1 MEVDFLR
8 NYRSYVILA
17 VIGIILTVSFWLADV
32 YTDWLWYETLQ
43 YQSVFVTILATELG
57 LQLVVGLIFFLFL
70 YFNLLT
76 TRKPLLEAVEK
87 YRIQQQNLAD
97 NVIVMQP
104 QNQWVGLIN
113 KRSVGAIFLL
123 TSLLFAFFTS
133 NSFSSDWLTLQK
145 FLNGVP
151 FNDTDPIF
159 NLDIGFYVF
168 QLPFYEFIL
177 AFLSWT
183 VVLTAFTVGAV
194 YFVNEALPNH
204 GRITLLKSNQARV
217 HLAAL
222 GAIFFLFKGVEFFL
236 AQYSLLFASSGV
248 VHGPGYTDV
257 HVRLLALKVLAL
269 LSILTAII
277 ILVNI
282 FMRRFNIV
290 LYSIAGLI
298 VVAIVLNGVLPYVV
312 ERFVVVPNQ
321 FNREEPYIANNIKYT
336 RDAYDLHKIE
346 PVQYPAGQ
354 TLSAQDIQE
363 NRETVDNIRLWDW
376 QPLQQTYAQLQEM
389 RLYYQFADIDVDR
402 YVIDGQYRQVMLAAR
417 ELSQDHLPTQ
427 AKTWVNERLVY
438 THGYGVAMSPVNEVS
453 GEGLP
458 QFLIKDIP
466 PKGLKDLP
474 IDRPEIYFGEAPNQY
489 VVVNTKTKEF
499 DYPQGDQNVYS
510 TYEGNSGIK
519 LDSLTRKLLF
529 AFKLADYKL
538 LFTGDI
544 TDDSNILMYRNIR
557 DRVQKITPFL
567 TYDNDPYIVINDG
580 KLYWMWDA
588 YTSTDRYPYAEPFQ
602 GGLNYI
608 RNSVKTVIDAYTG
621 ELTFYVSD
629 TTDPLIKSYSKIFP
643 GVFKPLENM
652 PDGLRSHI
660 RYPIDLF
667 KVQAQMYTNYHMENT
682 QVFYNKE
689 DRWELPTEIFAG
701 EEIKLEPYYTIIKLP
716 DSTEPEFVQIMPFT
730 PTNKKNMIAWLAGR
744 SDGENYGRLLV
755 YEFPKQQ
762 LVYGPMQIEAR
773 IDQDTTISQQLSL
786 WNQQGSSVIRGNLL
800 VIPVKDALLYV
811 EPLYLKS
818 EKSSM
823 PELRRVIVAHG
834 DKVVMEPTLEIALQ
848 RIFGENTG
856 APTSQDQ
863 TPTTEQP
870 TDVSAR
876 DLAQR
881 AAQLY
886 NEAQERLKSGD
897 WSGYGE
903 TQKKLKEVIDNLL
916 EKAS

>member
-1 MEVDFLR
+1 MR
-8 NYRSYVILA
+8 NYRGYVLLA
-17 VIGIILTVSFWLADV
+17 VIGIILTVSFWLADL
-32 YTDWLWYETLQ
+32 YTDWLWFKSLN
-43 YQSVFVTILATELG
+43 YQSVFVTILTTELG
-57 LQLVVGLIFFLFL
+57 IRLVVGLIFFLVL
-70 YFNLLT
+70 YFNLLA
-76 TRKPLLEAVEK
+76 TRKPLLEAVEN
-87 YRIQQQNLAD
+87 YRLQQHNVAD

-104 QNQWVGLIN
+104 QSQWVGLIN
-113 KRSVGAIFLL
+113 KRSIGGIFLL
-123 TSLLFAFFTS
+123 GSLLLAFFTS

-145 FLNGVP
+145 FLNVVP
-151 FNDTDPIF
+151 FNATDPIF
-159 NLDIGFYVF
+159 NKDIGFYVF

-183 VVLTAFTVGAV
+183 VVLTIFSVGII
-194 YFVNEALPNH
+194 YFINEALPNH
-204 GRITLLKSNQARV
+204 GRISLLKSTQARV

-222 GAIFFLFKGVEFFL
+222 GAMFFLFKGVEFFL
-236 AQYSLLFASSGV
+236 AQYNLLFTSSGV
-248 VHGPGYTDV
+248 IHGAGYTDV
-257 HVRLLALKVLAL
+257 NVRMLALKVLAVL
-269 LSILTAII
+269 AVLTAVL
-277 ILVNI
+277 ILINI
-282 FMRRFNIV
+282 FLRRFNIV
-290 LYSIAGLI
+290 VYSIVGLI
-298 VVAIVLNGVLPYVV
+298 VAAIVLNGVLPYVV

-321 FNREEPYIANNIKYT
+321 FTREEPYIANNIKYT
-336 RDAYDLHKIE
+336 REAYNLDKIE
-346 PVQYPAGQ
+346 AVSYPAGK
-354 TLSAQDIQE
+354 TLTAEDIQN
-363 NRETVDNIRLWDW
+363 NRDTIDNIRLWDW

-389 RLYYQFADIDVDR
+389 RLYYHFSDIDVDR
-402 YVIDGQYRQVMLAAR
+402 YMINGQYRQVMLAAR
-417 ELSQDHLPTQ
+417 ELSQEHLPAQ

-466 PKGLKDLP
+466 PKGLEDQLP
-474 IDRPEIYFGEAPNQY
+474 ITRPEIYFGEAPNSY

-499 DYPQGDQNVYS
+499 DYPQGDQNVYT
-510 TYEGNSGIK
+510 TYEGNAGIE
-519 LDSLTRKLLF
+519 LNSITRKLLF

-544 TDDSNILMYRNIR
+544 TNDSKVLMYRNIK
-557 DRVQKITPFL
+557 DRVQKLTPFL
-567 TYDNDPYIVINDG
+567 AYDNDPYIVIYDG

-588 YTSTDRYPYAEPFQ
+588 YTTTDRYPYAEPYQ
-602 GGLNYI
+602 GQFNYI

-621 ELTFYVSD
+621 EVAFYVAD

-643 GVFKPLENM
+643 GMFKPLDTM
-652 PDGLRSHI
+652 PEGLRDHI

-689 DRWELPTEIFAG
+689 DRWELPTEIFDG

-716 DSTEPEFVQIMPFT
+716 DSSAPEFVQIMPFT

-818 EKSSM
+818 DKSSM

-856 APTSQDQ
+856 APDSTEQQPS
-863 TPTTEQP
+863 TEQP
-870 TDVSAR
+870 TQVTAGE
-876 DLAQR
+876 LAQR
-881 AAQLY
+881 ASQLY
-886 NEAQERLKSGD
+886 NEAQEKLKNGD

-903 TQKKLKEVIDNLL
+903 TQQRLKEVLDELVQ
-916 EKAS
+916 KAS